1 MVITIWTLLV
11 PIILNQMFYHLR
23 LLPRSRKEAG
33 RLLDYGTLYLYPV
46 NKSQLATLNRTLSN
60 FVLNETFRQ
69 WLMKARIG
77 TSVRDVVT
85 RLEPSG
91 LCAKVRTEDGEL
103 TLIHDIVLIKC

>member
-1 MVITIWTLLV
+1 MCLL
-11 PIILNQMFYHLR
+11 LYYL
-23 LLPRSRKEAG
+23 RSRKEAG

-46 NKSQLATLNRTLSN
+46 NKSQLATLNRTLNN

-77 TSVRDVVT
+77 TAVRDVVT

-91 LCAKVRTEDGEL
+91 LCAQVRRMGEL
-103 TLIHDIVLIKC
+103 SCMTLS